1 MTLWIW
7 LWTLVVDMPGFS
19 EIYMCCLNQFAPY
32 NVDMLSCVLSHEE
45 KRALPWPLFWWTFLC
60 LLCLCSIVFKFVCFK
75 VVLFFG
81 HFNCVVWLQVLN
93 CHDSILY
100 ILAPLRYA
108 TIYGCSDATIVLG
121 AVGKVV
127 TNTWFL
133 WVLTVSVT

>member
-1 MTLWIW
+1 
-7 LWTLVVDMPGFS
+7 
-19 EIYMCCLNQFAPY
+19 
-32 NVDMLSCVLSHEE
+32 
-45 KRALPWPLFWWTFLC
+45 
-60 LLCLCSIVFKFVCFK
+60 
-75 VVLFFG
+75 LFFG